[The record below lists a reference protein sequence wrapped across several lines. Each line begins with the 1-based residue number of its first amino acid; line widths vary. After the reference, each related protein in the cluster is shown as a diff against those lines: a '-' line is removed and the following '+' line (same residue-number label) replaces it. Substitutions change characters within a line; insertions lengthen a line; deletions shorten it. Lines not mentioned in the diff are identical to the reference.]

1 MSENEMCYPKI
12 SIITVSYNAVATIEQ
27 TILSVINQTYENI
40 EYIIIDG
47 GSTDGTID
55 IIKKYKDKI
64 SYWVSEQDNGIY
76 DAMNKGIDVATG
88 DYIQFLN
95 ADDCLVN
102 KEIIKIVKERRENQ
116 ELIDI
121 NSHDSDGF
129 SAIIVAIEYK
139 NNELLK
145 ILIENGADIYEKHP
159 IFDRL
164 TLHTACY
171 YENEEAVELILKT
184 HPKLINVR
192 SGHDGWSPLHD
203 AVLKSNSEI
212 VKILLKYG
220 ADPMIKDNSG
230 GTPMD
235 MATEF
240 GKGEIVKLLRD
251 EIKKRR
257 K

>member
-1 MSENEMCYPKI
+1 MKI
-12 SIITVSYNAVATIEQ
+12 KP
-27 TILSVINQTYENI
+27 
-40 EYIIIDG
+40 YIY
-47 GSTDGTID
+47 
-55 IIKKYKDKI
+55 KKIFLFTLI
-64 SYWVSEQDNGIY
+64 SGFLYGEKMVLDNGISEKIDNLVEKKRTDNLR
-76 DAMNKGIDVATG
+76 DARLKILFEAIKRHNNKFALEHLATKENIIKRNEETEKNKYTENEG
-88 DYIQFLN
+88 VYGPDYS
-95 ADDCLVN
+95 
-102 KEIIKIVKERRENQ
+102 EIIKIVKERRENQ

-159 IFDRL
+159 VFDRL

-184 HPKLINVR
+184 YPKLINMR